1 MIVNKPE
8 LLESVAEIQ
17 LVLIHYVV
25 ELSSVHAHWPEEALL
40 HYVDLGLGAIEVANF
55 VACEE
60 VRDESTKLLIT

>member
-1 MIVNKPE
+1 LIVNKPE

-40 HYVDLGLGAIEVANF
+40 HYVDLGLGPIEVANF
-55 VACEE
+55 VAREE
-60 VRDESTKLLIT
+60 VRYESTNLFNT